1 MLSPMG
7 AFTVMA
13 VPSMGTLF
21 MGWIEPTLLNTAAT
35 VTLANLNHEGGRACY
50 ITEDGSAISNILRPS
65 PSTFYMLENRQKSG
79 WDQYIKGSGLMITK
93 VQWSQY
99 KWEYNEVNN
108 DAYSMGVD
116 IIEAKKNTSSY
127 IDKTTDLY
135 PRGATSFT
143 QVNDYQVTDIAMADS
158 IITFNVNGGGSEI
171 NLAIPTVTEQGQSI
185 KILRDGKLFIIRNGV
200 TYDITG
206 RRL

>member
-1 MLSPMG
+1 
-7 AFTVMA
+7 
-13 VPSMGTLF
+13 
-21 MGWIEPTLLNTAAT
+21 
-35 VTLANLNHEGGRACY
+35 
-50 ITEDGSAISNILRPS
+50 
-65 PSTFYMLENRQKSG
+65 
-79 WDQYIKGSGLMITK
+79 MITK

-116 IIEAKKNTSSY
+116 IIEAKTNTGYYAKS
-127 IDKTTDLY
+127 TDLY
-135 PRGATSFT
+135 PRGATEFT
-143 QVNDYQVTDIAMADS
+143 KVTNYQVTDIAMADS

-185 KILRDGKLFIIRNGV
+185 KILREGKLLIIRNGV